1 MPRPDPIMAKQS
13 RNRYRIIAGQ
23 WRGRNLEFPD
33 GEGLRPTGDRIRE
46 TLFNWLQPTIAGAR
60 CLDAYS
66 GSGAL
71 AFEALSRGAAS
82 VVALENAA
90 AAVSVLRRNAAGL
103 QAEGIEVQQ
112 CDARQWLQRHARTTR
127 FDLIFLD
134 PPFALELLEE
144 SCQLIAAGELLT
156 PTGLVYLESPQP
168 LSALSLPGGWR
179 LSREKKAGQV
189 WYGLTTPGRA

>member
-1 MPRPDPIMAKQS
+1 MPKES

-23 WRGRNLEFPD
+23 WRGRNLVFTE

-82 VVALENAA
+82 VVTLDNAA
-90 AAVSVLRRNAAGL
+90 VAVSELRRNAAEL
-103 QAEGIEVQQ
+103 QAEGIEIQQ
-112 CDARQWLQRHARTTR
+112 CDARQWLQRQARATR
-127 FDLIFLD
+127 FDIIFLD
-134 PPFALELLEE
+134 PPFALELLEA
-144 SCQLIAAGELLT
+144 SCRLIAAGELLT
-156 PTGLVYLESPQP
+156 PAGQVYLESPQP
-168 LSALSLPGGWR
+168 LSGLSLPEGWR
-179 LSREKKAGQV
+179 LVREKKAGQV
-189 WYGLTTPGRA
+189 WYGLATPDSPTIPDRA